1 MPIQID
7 SRDRVTALSHLY
19 RGELG
24 RVATY
29 RVRLDST
36 TNWAVGT
43 SAAMIS
49 FALGN
54 ALLPHWVIG
63 LTLLLDAM
71 FLRLEAQRYQL
82 YRSLLSR
89 VRILEQGFFPQ
100 VLRGESRRDWEQELL
115 SSLEAPETPITLMQA
130 VSIRLRRV
138 YLWLMVAT
146 YVAWFIKLGQLG
158 HVPESARVDSIP
170 GPLVIGIGLVPL
182 LLAIGLVF
190 HHRDVGVD

>member
-54 ALLPHWVIG
+54 ALLPHWVLG

-115 SSLEAPETPITLMQA
+115 SSLEAPQTPITLTQA

-190 HHRDVGVD
+190 YHRDVGVD